1 MLFQLKMVLKKEDIY
16 ALATAVTWGGAWS
29 KGIMRFQK
37 ICMMIV
43 GTMLMLSGGFGL
55 ISTIHLL
62 LVGNHNNDSPAY
74 VFPVLLGISVFFCFL
89 GLLLVRVRNSS
100 FVGRASWKN
109 YKLKDAALTYEFY
122 EDYFTEHT
130 PNSDYRANYTLIQ
143 YVAEDEGHFF
153 LFTGKRSA
161 FVLCKDDFL
170 VGDSEE
176 FGPWITGKVGK
187 PIKKIY

>member
-1 MLFQLKMVLKKEDIY
+1 MLFQLKMVYQKEDIY
-16 ALATAVTWGGAWS
+16 ALATAVTWGNSWS
-29 KGIMRFQK
+29 RNTMVLQK
-37 ICMMIV
+37 ICAIFA
-43 GTMLMLSGGFGL
+43 GAMLLFAGGSGLLSSFFLLLTKGLSGYLGFYWV
-55 ISTIHLL
+55 I
-62 LVGNHNNDSPAY
+62 
-74 VFPVLLGISVFFCFL
+74 PVLLSALLLFL
-89 GLLLVRVRNSS
+89 GWLLICMRSS
-100 FVGRASWKN
+100 SIAGRISWKH
-109 YKLKDAALTYEFY
+109 YGLKDVELIYEFY
-122 EDYFTEHT
+122 EDYLMEHT

-143 YVAEDEGHFF
+143 YVAEDKDHYF